1 MNPELRFDEYPFT
14 IRPLSKDD
22 GGGYLIEFP
31 DLPGC
36 MSDGETPEEAIHNG
50 KDAFI
55 AYIRCCVKYG
65 DPVPPPSSPDRG
77 ARVPEK
83 VNVKALRKRIKL
95 SQSEFA
101 QRYGLNVRTLQAWE
115 SNRSKPDR
123 LGRAYLTV
131 ISKDPK
137 AVEEALAR

>member
-1 MNPELRFDEYPFT
+1 MNPELRVDEYPFT
-14 IRPLSKDD
+14 VRPLSKDD

-36 MSDGETPEEAIHNG
+36 MSDGETPEEALRNGRDAVLGFIRSFVKHN
-50 KDAFI
+50 
-55 AYIRCCVKYG
+55 Y
-65 DPVPPPSSPDRG
+65 PVPPPSSPARG